1 MKIYCIAMQL
11 YLISCMTCNGKE
23 SEALH
28 LKLTHYCK
36 PTVVKIFE
44 NVKKCLHKPQC
55 FINSSRSETADEK
68 RPPQSTGQ

>member
-11 YLISCMTCNGKE
+11 YLISRMTCNGKE

-36 PTVVKIFE
+36 PTVVMILKT
-44 NVKKCLHKPQC
+44 VKSVFTNH
-55 FINSSRSETADEK
+55 SAS
-68 RPPQSTGQ
+68 